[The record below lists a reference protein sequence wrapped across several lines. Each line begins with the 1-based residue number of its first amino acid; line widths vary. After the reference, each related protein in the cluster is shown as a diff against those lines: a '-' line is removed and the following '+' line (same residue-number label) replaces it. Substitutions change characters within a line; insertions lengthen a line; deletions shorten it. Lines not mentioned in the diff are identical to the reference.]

1 MEKPLV
7 SIIVS
12 NLNGMQLDLLEDCLN
27 SLMKPGYPNWELIVV
42 DNNSSDKSVDY
53 LEKRFKD
60 KANCRVIKNPINMYS
75 QGLNLGALCAK
86 GDYLAYFNN
95 DVAIAPGYFQELIK
109 QLEKEKKLAI
119 AQGKLVNY
127 FDRKK
132 IDSAGETMDQYG
144 NPITIGAGEPDKTQ
158 YDIEEQILS
167 ASGSA
172 CIVKKSAFEKL
183 GMYDPDYGIGYED
196 MDLALRARRMGYI
209 IKRFPKAVVYHKR
222 ASTDL
227 ADFVRIKVKWHFNK
241 NRITTMIK
249 NYPPSMLVKTLPF
262 TIVLYT
268 GIGLYEWVV
277 RRNWN
282 IGKVR
287 FTAMLWTAT
296 NIIKIAGKRNKIEKL
311 GSKPLSKKDISLFSN
326 KPLTALF
333 RDFAK

>member
-7 SIIVS
+7 TIIIS
-12 NLNGMQLDLLEDCLN
+12 NLNGMQLNLLEECLD

-42 DNNSSDKSVDY
+42 DNNSNDKSVEY
-53 LEKRFKD
+53 LQKRFRD
-60 KANCRVIKNPINMYS
+60 KLNCRVIKNPINMYS

-86 GDYLAYFNN
+86 GEYLAYFNN
-95 DVAIAPGYFQELIK
+95 DVAIKQGYFQELIGK
-109 QLEKEKKLAI
+109 LQKDKKLAI

-132 IDSAGETMDQYG
+132 IDSVGETMDQYG
-144 NPITIGAGEPDKTQ
+144 NPITLGAGEMDKQQ
-158 YDIEEQILS
+158 YDTEEQILS

-172 CIVKKSAFEKL
+172 CIVKKSVFEKL
-183 GMYDPDYGIGYED
+183 GMYDQDYGIGYED
-196 MDLALRARRMGYI
+196 MDLGLRARKMGYI
-209 IKRFPKAVVYHKR
+209 VKRFPKAVVYHKR

-227 ADFVRIKVKWHFNK
+227 ADFIRVKVKWHFNK
-241 NRITTMIK
+241 NRLTTMIK
-249 NYPPSMLVKTLPF
+249 NYPFSMLVKTLPF

-277 RRNWN
+277 RRNWK

-287 FTAMLWTAT
+287 FTAMFWTLV
-296 NIIKIAGKRNKIEKL
+296 NIVNILRKRNKIDSL
-311 GSKPLSKKDISLFSN
+311 GSKPLSKKDISLFSS
-326 KPLTALF
+326 KSLLALF